1 MEPHPYTIR
10 IADDILDDL
19 RARLDRVRWPDEIPG
34 AGWQYG
40 TDLTYLQQLVDYWR
54 TSMTGGR
61 TRHA

>member
-19 RARLDRVRWPDEIPG
+19 HARLARVRWPDDIPD

-40 TDLTYLQQLVDYWR
+40 ASPK
-54 TSMTGGR
+54 TSC
-61 TRHA
+61 

>member
-19 RARLDRVRWPDEIPG
+19 RARLARVRWPDEIPE

-40 TDLTYLQQLVDYWR
+40 TDLTYLKQLVDYWR
-54 TSMTGGR
+54 DNYR
-61 TRHA
+61 VHPD